1 MKTQTQKKLLLLVAL
16 LTFCTLL
23 ASALLVGRFVALNY
37 EYIVNPESSPGYS
50 ENTPFGDGGDV
61 WRELGICLPG
71 VLIVGAV
78 LLNAVGTVMHFCASP
93 VSLRVFAPAFFAA
106 MIPAALG
113 AAFDIS
119 PLYVWLNVLSFFLV
133 FAEPVLIPA
142 GIVCAIVLLILKK
155 FILAGHTALLSVC
168 LTACFAREMFSG
180 YLYLD

>member
-37 EYIVNPESSPGYS
+37 EYIVNPERSPGYN

-61 WRELGICLPG
+61 WRELGIYLPG
-71 VLIVGAV
+71 VLIVGTV
-78 LLNAVGTVMHFCASP
+78 LLNAIGTVMHFCASP
-93 VSLRVFAPAFFAA
+93 VSLRIFAPAFFAA

-142 GIVCAIVLLILKK
+142 GIVCAIVLLFRKK
-155 FILAGHTALLSVC
+155 FILAGHAALLSVC
-168 LTACFAREMFSG
+168 LTACFAMEMFSC